1 MLSALDNFP
10 LGRRGDRPLRLPM
23 DRATA
28 LRVADS
34 VPGVQVVSGG
44 LAFAWDAVP
53 ALGAILPINEGQL
66 PATPTGLNLTGL
78 VEYEEHF
85 KSRLRPYQ
93 RDMVGFL
100 AARSYAINA
109 DPMRCLSGDTPI
121 KVRRGTKSIE
131 LTMSEL
137 AAGLLGRRNWDLS
150 LPTYAQSMD
159 EEGSVKLNRIT
170 LLHRTGRK
178 FCLKL
183 VLSNGMELVATPEHR
198 IATPDGMKRLE
209 ELAPGDWVLVSEP
222 PESKGYRTRQHST
235 YRYGL
240 WSHPYAEKLTVNRKD
255 RPNEEVARVKRHRLS
270 AEAKVNGLGLEEFCE
285 RVRDGD
291 VKGLKFLDPQQWH
304 IHHLDGDHAN
314 DSQDNLV
321 PMSHSEHARH
331 HGEEEN
337 WRFVAHR
344 AMPVF
349 VKRIVPAG
357 ERETFDLTV
366 ENPHNNYVASGIIVS
381 NSGKTP
387 TTLAAAALVGSKKTL
402 IVCPSIAKL
411 VWATEIAKWMH
422 LPSTILYGRGGDE
435 ARTFCVQCN
444 GTGRTG
450 GEHCHD
456 CKAANGQSYGAV
468 IHRDDGVGAA
478 LERARFTICNYDV
491 LIPQVE
497 KDAAGVRSE
506 RGDLPGWTEKL
517 KDFDLVIADEAHIL
531 RGRSKRDRAGES
543 RRDKLIQLSKGVP
556 RFWALSGTPVYGR
569 VADLWALL
577 DVVTDGL
584 YGRPFFR
591 YDVRYC
597 LPAGAQVWMGDL
609 THKPIES
616 LTVGDTVWG
625 WTQTG
630 RGQHR
635 KLTKATVLDT
645 FVREAEVIEATLA
658 SGRTVR
664 STRNHL
670 WASPVSKS
678 VPYRTLSLGAETK
691 RKGREGAKSRRSTLG
706 FVLDPTLPVGATT
719 SHDYLR
725 GYAHGLADGDGTV
738 GMRWHLRPKR
748 NGTCAELVR
757 RVQVRLDISNVEAL
771 DRFEFALR
779 QSNVAYSRTAHK
791 KFPGITAT
799 GTQALDFFYQPRNG
813 GDDYWRG
820 WLAGMYDAEGWGCV
834 FAQHIKVN
842 SETHANLRDALA
854 RFGFEVAHDDESV
867 RIVGN
872 GKGDKG
878 ARTRE
883 FIRFWLLIQPAIQR
897 KAEPMMDA
905 ALYWEHD
912 PVTAIKSL
920 GVQKVY
926 DIKTTTQ
933 NFIVDGYGSHN
944 CNGQKGQYGWE
955 NDGATNVEELKSR
968 LDTFML
974 KRDRKEILPHLPP
987 KTRQVVRIDAGK
999 AEFKKPRGKKGAG
1012 GLHGALRVTAK
1023 LKEPKVAE
1031 AVLDE
1036 CAEGAKVVVFAYLR
1050 ENAENLAKAIAKG
1063 CEDDVR
1069 VRARNPRVWCVSGD
1083 TPVDARFKQAQTFRE
1098 WTGCGIFV
1106 ATIDSV
1112 PVAISLKGAQSVHF
1126 ADLTFD
1132 PASLLQAEDRP
1143 YEVGTSGLTIVYYMV
1158 EKTVDEHVVGLVLP
1172 KMETLES
1179 MVKERAAGDFRA
1191 AFGGVS
1197 DPDAMAEEIWARM
1210 EAAAL

>member
-1 MLSALDNFP
+1 
-10 LGRRGDRPLRLPM
+10 M

-44 LAFAWDAVP
+44 IAFAWDAVP
-53 ALGAILPINEGQL
+53 ALGAILPIGEDQL
-66 PATPTGLNLTGL
+66 PATPTGLNLSGL
-78 VEYEEHF
+78 TEYEQHF
-85 KSRLRPYQ
+85 KSRLRAYQ

-109 DPMRCLSGDTPI
+109 DPMRCLSGETPI

-131 LTMSEL
+131 LSMEEL
-137 AAGLLGRRNWDLS
+137 AAGLLGKRNWDLS

-170 LLHRTGRK
+170 LLHRTGHK
-178 FCLKL
+178 FCLKV

-198 IATPDGMKRLE
+198 IATPDGMKLLE
-209 ELAPGDWVLVSEP
+209 ELEPGDWVLVSEP

-240 WSHPYAEKLTVNRKD
+240 WDHPYAEKLTVNRKD

-285 RVRDGD
+285 RIRDGNI
-291 VKGLKFLDPQQWH
+291 KGLKFLDPQQWH

-314 DSQDNLV
+314 DAQENLV
-321 PMSHSEHARH
+321 PMTHSDHARH

-349 VKRIVPAG
+349 IKKILPAG
-357 ERETFDLTV
+357 EHDTFDLTV
-366 ENPHNNYVASGIIVS
+366 ENPHNNYVAGGIIVS

-422 LPSTILYGRGGDE
+422 LPSTLLYGRGGDE
-435 ARTFCVQCN
+435 ARTFCVPCN
-444 GTGRTG
+444 GTGRIG
-450 GEHCHD
+450 GEHCPD
-456 CKAANGQSYGAV
+456 CKAGNGQSYGA
-468 IHRDDGVGAA
+468 IISRDSDVAA
-478 LERARFTICNYDV
+478 AVAGARFTICNYDL

-506 RGDLPGWTEKL
+506 RGDLPGWTDLLLRQE
-517 KDFDLVIADEAHIL
+517 FDLIIADEAHIL

-543 RRDKLIQLSKGVP
+543 RRDKLIQVSKGVP
-556 RFWALSGTPVYGR
+556 RFWALSGTPIYGR

-591 YDVRYC
+591 FDVRY
-597 LPAGAQVWMGDL
+597 A
-609 THKPIES
+609 
-616 LTVGDTVWG
+616 
-625 WTQTG
+625 
-630 RGQHR
+630 
-635 KLTKATVLDT
+635 
-645 FVREAEVIEATLA
+645 
-658 SGRTVR
+658 
-664 STRNHL
+664 
-670 WASPVSKS
+670 
-678 VPYRTLSLGAETK
+678 
-691 RKGREGAKSRRSTLG
+691 
-706 FVLDPTLPVGATT
+706 
-719 SHDYLR
+719 
-725 GYAHGLADGDGTV
+725 
-738 GMRWHLRPKR
+738 
-748 NGTCAELVR
+748 
-757 RVQVRLDISNVEAL
+757 
-771 DRFEFALR
+771 
-779 QSNVAYSRTAHK
+779 
-791 KFPGITAT
+791 
-799 GTQALDFFYQPRNG
+799 
-813 GDDYWRG
+813 
-820 WLAGMYDAEGWGCV
+820 
-834 FAQHIKVN
+834 
-842 SETHANLRDALA
+842 
-854 RFGFEVAHDDESV
+854 
-867 RIVGN
+867 
-872 GKGDKG
+872 
-878 ARTRE
+878 
-883 FIRFWLLIQPAIQR
+883 
-897 KAEPMMDA
+897 
-905 ALYWEHD
+905 
-912 PVTAIKSL
+912 
-920 GVQKVY
+920 
-926 DIKTTTQ
+926 
-933 NFIVDGYGSHN
+933 
-944 CNGQKGQYGWE
+944 NGQKGQYGWE
-955 NDGATNVEELKSR
+955 NDGSTNVEELKSR

-987 KTRQVVRIDAGK
+987 KVRQVVRVDAGK

-1023 LKEPKVAE
+1023 LKEPKVTE

-1143 YEVGTSGLTIVYYMV
+1143 YEVGTSGLTVVYYVV
-1158 EKTVDEHVVGLVLP
+1158 EKTIDEHVVGLVLP
-1172 KMETLES
+1172 KMETLETV
-1179 MVKERAAGDFRA
+1179 VKESAAGDFRT
-1191 AFGGVS
+1191 AFNGKQ
-1197 DPDAMAEEIWARM
+1197 DPEAMAEEIWKRM